1 MTKAK
6 LFNRRL
12 WRLHK
17 VKIIPLVLH
26 TFHLRLMKNSSCH
39 MIKRRKVLEIQLQLL
54 EVCQGNTQIIWIKK
68 IVVRIFIWLLEY
80 LVLNLRRLKKT

>member
-1 MTKAK
+1 
-6 LFNRRL
+6 
-12 WRLHK
+12 
-17 VKIIPLVLH
+17 
-26 TFHLRLMKNSSCH
+26 